1 MMNMKKSGSS
11 FVANR
16 LKERGATP
24 GEATRMGD
32 MKKKAALAAAAKR
45 AAENNKRRPG
55 ETEAQ
60 RKTRMKADSY
70 GNPRE

>member
-32 MKKKAALAAAAKR
+32 MRKKSALAAAAKR
-45 AAENNKRRPG
+45 AAANKGRN
-55 ETEAQ
+55 
-60 RKTRMKADSY
+60 KKADSY